1 MREKHSS
8 SRSNSCCLFCGRPW
22 GEVSKSREHVL
33 GQWMRKHE
41 SELLARPQ
49 VSYQAGFD
57 LADDAEYFIELPTSV
72 VTRKAALLTL
82 KTREVCKDC
91 NTIWMNKLEQ
101 LAEPLILRM
110 VEAARIVDTTI
121 LSKANAE
128 DLGRWAQK
136 TALTFELTS
145 ASRRVANVKMGRQL
159 RSGSPLRGAMVWAA
173 RHPQDY
179 DLGIGFV
186 HIDISRTP
194 DPQPGPPDRQVLLVG
209 IVYHFMTVLVYI
221 TDAPGQLPP
230 PIPLDGWQLIW
241 PAFGPVEFPPMR
253 VVHGTEVRE
262 ILTNHS
268 AWLPLVNH
276 KGIRRLLEPP
286 QISHR
291 N

>member
-1 MREKHSS
+1 
-8 SRSNSCCLFCGRPW
+8 
-22 GEVSKSREHVL
+22 
-33 GQWMRKHE
+33 MRKHE
-41 SELLARPQ
+41 SELLTRPQ

-57 LADDAEYFIELPTSV
+57 LAEDAKYFIELPTSII
-72 VTRKAALLTL
+72 TKKATLLTL
-82 KTREVCKDC
+82 KTREVCQDC
-91 NTIWMNKLEQ
+91 NTVWMNKLEQ
-101 LAEPLILRM
+101 LAEPLIVRM
-110 VEAARIVDTTI
+110 VEAVQSADAII

-128 DLGRWAQK
+128 DLGKWAQK

-145 ASRRVANVKMGRQL
+145 ASRRVANVGMGKRL

-173 RHPQDY
+173 GHPQDY
-179 DLGIGFV
+179 DLGIGFA

-194 DPQPGPPDRQVLLVG
+194 DPQPGPPDRQILLVG
-209 IVYHFMTVLVYI
+209 IVYHFMTLLVYI

-230 PIPLDGWQLIW
+230 PVPPDGWQLIW

-253 VVHGTEVRE
+253 VVRGTEVRE

-268 AWLPLVNH
+268 RWLPLVNH
-276 KGIRRLLEPP
+276 SGIRRSLNPP